1 MEEDP
6 PKETHMGIRTLG
18 KEYKSGEAIVC
29 QDAVGNCM
37 YIIQE
42 GQAEVYREENG
53 REIRIAVLNEGDF
66 FGEMSIFEREVR
78 AATVKALG
86 DVRVLTIDKKTFMR
100 RIQKDPSLAFDIVR
114 TMSQRI
120 RQLNHEIAELRA
132 QETVESGLD

>member
-1 MEEDP
+1 
-6 PKETHMGIRTLG
+6 MGIRTLG
-18 KEYKSGEAIVC
+18 KKYKSGEAIVC

>member
-1 MEEDP
+1 
-6 PKETHMGIRTLG
+6 MGIRSLG
-18 KEYKSGEAIVC
+18 KRYRSGESIVC
-29 QDAVGNCM
+29 QGAAGNCM
-37 YIIQE
+37 YVIQE

-53 REIRIAVLNEGDF
+53 REIRMAVLKEGDF
-66 FGEMSIFEREVR
+66 FGEMSIFDREVR

-120 RQLNHEIAELRA
+120 RQLNCDLAEMRA
-132 QETVESGLD
+132 RETEK

>member
-1 MEEDP
+1 MEMQ
-6 PKETHMGIRTLG
+6 MGIRSLG
-18 KEYKSGEAIVC
+18 KRYRSGESIVR
-29 QDAVGNCM
+29 QGTAGNCM
-37 YIIQE
+37 YVIQE

-53 REIRIAVLNEGDF
+53 REIRMAVLKEGDF
-66 FGEMSIFEREVR
+66 FGEMSIFDREVR

-120 RQLNHEIAELRA
+120 RQLNCDLAEMRAREI
-132 QETVESGLD
+132 DK

>member
-1 MEEDP
+1 
-6 PKETHMGIRTLG
+6 MGIRTLG
-18 KEYKSGEAIVC
+18 KKYKSGEAIVR
-29 QDAVGNCM
+29 QDSVGNCM

-53 REIRIAVLNEGDF
+53 NEIRIAVLNEGDF

-100 RIQKDPSLAFDIVR
+100 RIQKDPSLAFDIVK

-120 RQLNHEIAELRA
+120 RQLNHAIVELRA
-132 QETVESGLD
+132 QETVKSRLER

>member
-1 MEEDP
+1 ME
-6 PKETHMGIRTLG
+6 MQVGIRSLG
-18 KEYKSGEAIVC
+18 KRYRSGESIVC
-29 QDAVGNCM
+29 QGAAGNCM
-37 YIIQE
+37 YVIQE

-53 REIRIAVLNEGDF
+53 REIRMAVLKEGDF
-66 FGEMSIFEREVR
+66 FGEMSIFDREVR

-120 RQLNHEIAELRA
+120 RQLNCDLAEMRA
-132 QETVESGLD
+132 RETEK

>member
-1 MEEDP
+1 
-6 PKETHMGIRTLG
+6 MGIRSLG
-18 KEYKSGEAIVC
+18 KQYKSGESIVC
-29 QDAVGNCM
+29 QGAAGNCM
-37 YIIQE
+37 YVIQE

-53 REIRIAVLNEGDF
+53 REIRMAVLKEGDF
-66 FGEMSIFEREVR
+66 FGEMSIFDREVR

-120 RQLNHEIAELRA
+120 RQLNCELAELRA
-132 QETVESGLD
+132 RETAE

>member
-1 MEEDP
+1 
-6 PKETHMGIRTLG
+6 MGIRTLG
-18 KEYKSGEAIVC
+18 KKYKSGEAIVR

-42 GQAEVYREENG
+42 GQAEVYREEND

-78 AATVKALG
+78 AATVRALG